1 MFETIS
7 EQFGEITAVFATDR
21 GFHGAVGIFIFVVV
35 VAAFLQL
42 PATIRKSR
50 WFWFVELI
58 AAPLITL
65 VVATLADKIFLVLG
79 QSLSQDKLSPLYSVP
94 LILIAARL
102 FNRSVRLFLWEGRQT
117 KLARDVPRIVWNV
130 LEFIVYVIA
139 GYAILSWVYDQ
150 SMTGF
155 IVSSGVVVGVL
166 GLSFQ
171 PILGDVI
178 AGIGLTIER
187 PFSTGDWIE
196 LENGVMGEVVNTDW
210 RATQILTWN
219 KTIHVVPNSKLAS
232 AAIHNYDRPDKVYG
246 FWFYV
251 TVSRSIPP
259 TLVQRLLLEASLKAS
274 AVLDEPSPS
283 VLLWDTD
290 DKPIR
295 YMVFVHCLD
304 YRNSFLA
311 KHEILQHA
319 WELFTKAGFN
329 FAANPQDIEIRR
341 GEVHEASELEAAI
354 LLKEIPL
361 LEPLSDDERAQLAH
375 DGVIHAYSP
384 GQEIILEKEPGG
396 SMFIILSGMVD
407 VRRSLADG
415 RVLDLARLGTY
426 DYFGE
431 MSLLT
436 GEARSA
442 SVIARTECQALE
454 VGKHTLGPLMAKRP
468 ELAAEIAQIVAE
480 RKLKS
485 ELLTSETKKTSVT
498 ERLKIYS
505 ETLTNSIR
513 AFFGT

>member
-1 MFETIS
+1 MFETII
-7 EQFGEITAVFATDR
+7 EQLGEVTTVFSTDR
-21 GFHGAVGIFIFVVV
+21 GVHGGAGIFIFFVV
-35 VAAFLQL
+35 VAAFLQV

-50 WFWFVELI
+50 WFWFVEI
-58 AAPLITL
+58 IVAPLITL
-65 VVATLADKIFLVLG
+65 VLAALAEKILLVFG
-79 QSLSQDKLSPLYSVP
+79 PPLSQDKISPLYSVP
-94 LILIAARL
+94 LILVAARL
-102 FNRSVRLFLWEGRQT
+102 FNRSVRLFLWDGM
-117 KLARDVPRIVWNV
+117 LAKIARNVPKIVRNIF
-130 LEFIVYVIA
+130 EFFIYVIA
-139 GYAILSWVYDQ
+139 VYAILSWVYDQ
-150 SMTGF
+150 PMTGF

-178 AGIGLTIER
+178 AGIGLTIEQ

-196 LENGVMGEVVNTDW
+196 LENGVMGEVISTDW

-219 KTIHVVPNSKLAS
+219 QTIHVVPNGKLAG

-246 FWFYV
+246 FWFYI

-259 TLVQRLLLEASLKAS
+259 TLVQRLLLEAALKANT
-274 AVLDEPSPS
+274 VLDEPSPS

-295 YMVFVHCLD
+295 YMVFVHCMD
-304 YRNSFLA
+304 YRNSFSA
-311 KHEILQHA
+311 RHEILQHA

-354 LLKEIPL
+354 LIKEVPL
-361 LEPLSDDERAQLAH
+361 LGPLSDDERAQLAH
-375 DGVIHAYSP
+375 DGIIHAYSP
-384 GQEIILEKEPGG
+384 GQEIILEKDPGG

-407 VRRSLADG
+407 VQRSLADG
-415 RVLDLARLGTY
+415 RILDLARLGTY

-442 SVIARTECQALE
+442 SVIARTECQTLE
-454 VGKHTLGPLMAKRP
+454 VGKELLAPLMTKRP
-468 ELAAEIAQIVAE
+468 EIAAEIAQIMAE

-485 ELLTSETKKTSVT
+485 ELMTSETKKTSVT

-513 AFFGT
+513 SFFGN